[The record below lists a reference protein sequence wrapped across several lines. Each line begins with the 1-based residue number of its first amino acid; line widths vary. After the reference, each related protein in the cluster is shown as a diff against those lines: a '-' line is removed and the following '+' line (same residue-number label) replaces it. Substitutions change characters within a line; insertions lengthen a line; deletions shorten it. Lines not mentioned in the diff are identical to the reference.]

1 MAIVHLSPIMS
12 ARIKHLKERS
22 KTGPFWMKRRV
33 PLDLVEQVG
42 KTEIQLSL
50 GTRDLE
56 RAARL
61 IAKYAAEQDR
71 QWAELRNP
79 TRQGSIEQGRR
90 LLAAHGIDPASPED
104 SHQGARW
111 AFEDLLDAQLPDHLR
126 EADSVSPQELDRHLP
141 PAHRAALQAYQ
152 GRLEHLASDCQRE
165 YVEARADDA
174 QSVKSATIPFTYL
187 IKLIGDKALG
197 KYRRADVRQF
207 VDRLLAGDHSPTGKP
222 IATTTIDRYVTTLRA
237 AFARSI
243 REHELGIINV
253 WQGTIEYPKGAK
265 GETKRGSFTV
275 DHYRSLF
282 GAVGDIDQTDDL
294 RCILVLLAETGAR
307 LAEVVGLRV
316 EDCHARASVPYIRI
330 QAHGS
335 RSIKTAHS
343 ARDVPLPPKGLQALQ
358 RALALCGGSA
368 YLFPRYTDDTG
379 CKATHASNTLNDWL
393 RSRGVDRTCH
403 SMRHGMRDLLRA
415 VEAPQDVVE
424 QIQGWGKESQSSKY
438 GAGHSLA
445 VLAGSLGKATALV
458 TRSTAQRPTVCPRD
472 LGHPPADA

>member
-1 MAIVHLSPIMS
+1 MAVIHLSPLMS
-12 ARIKHLKERS
+12 ASIKYLWERS
-22 KTGPFWMKRRV
+22 RTGPFWLKRRV
-33 PLDLVEQVG
+33 PLDLVSTVG
-42 KTEIQLSL
+42 SQYVQIPL
-50 GTRDLE
+50 GTRDLKL
-56 RAARL
+56 AARL
-61 IAKYAAEQDR
+61 IAKHVSEQDR
-71 QWAELRNP
+71 QWTELRNP
-79 TRQGSIEQGRR
+79 TRHGTIEQGRR
-90 LLAAHGIDPASPED
+90 LLADIDPAAPED
-104 SHQGARW
+104 SSEGARW
-111 AFEDLLDAQLPDHLR
+111 AFEDLLDAQLPEHLR
-126 EADSVSPQELDRHLP
+126 EATSASPQELDRHLP

-197 KYRRADVRQF
+197 KYRRADVRRF
-207 VDRLLAGDHSPTGKP
+207 VDHLLAGDHSPTGKP

-265 GETKRGSFTV
+265 GETPRESFTV

-282 GAVGDIDQTDDL
+282 TASNEHGLDDL
-294 RCILVLLAETGAR
+294 RCILILLAETGAR

-316 EDCHARASVPYIRI
+316 EDCHPDASVPYIRI

-343 ARDVPLPPKGLQALQ
+343 ARDVPLTPRGLQTLQMALVL
-358 RALALCGGSA
+358 RRGDA
-368 YLFPRYTDDTG
+368 YLFPRYTDATG
-379 CKATHASNTLNDWL
+379 CKATHASASLNAWL
-393 RSRGVDRTCH
+393 RSRSIDRTCH
-403 SMRHGMRDLLRA
+403 TMRHGMRDLLRA

-424 QIQGWGKESQSSKY
+424 QIQGWGEESQSSKY
-438 GAGHSLA
+438 GAGHSLKALA
-445 VLAGSLGKATALV
+445 VWLGKATA
-458 TRSTAQRPTVCPRD
+458 P
-472 LGHPPADA
+472 LGA